1 MRETIRVKGIFD
13 DLFGS
18 VTGTRIND
26 EPFRDKDGTLILS
39 VMRCTLDDGNVIELC
54 LWTACG
60 FSFWDIS
67 ADKDGFD
74 FHGCETF
81 REYMKTKGLHACN
94 VIEETD
100 GAEWTYRGKIEKETQ
115 HRLQYCCRDKD

>member
-1 MRETIRVKGIFD
+1 MRETIGVNGIFD
-13 DLFGS
+13 ELFGS

-39 VMRCTLDDGNVIELC
+39 VMNCTLDDGNAVELC
-54 LWTACG
+54 FWVSG
-60 FSFWDIS
+60 SFSFWDIS
-67 ADKDGFD
+67 ADKAGFD

-81 REYMKTKGLHACN
+81 EEYMKTKGLHTCD

-100 GAEWTYRGKIEKETQ
+100 GIKWMYSGIIEKEDQ
-115 HRLQYCCRDKD
+115 HRLQYYCID